1 MEIKKRKLF
10 NPPGVTL
17 DGIAKKILQELA
29 IDSLTSGQIAAACAG
44 GAVRMISPRL
54 VWLEGLGM
62 VESTG
67 PDTYGITELGLKFLN
82 ILG

>member
-1 MEIKKRKLF
+1 M
-10 NPPGVTL
+10 TL

-29 IDSLTSGQIAAACAG
+29 NGPLTSGQIAASSAG

-67 PDTYGITELGLKFLN
+67 PDTYGITELGLRFLS
-82 ILG
+82 ILD